1 MRGKNSEGKKG
12 KYITL
17 MRREETRVRKIGKSR
32 IVREKMGESRV
43 EMFIG
48 RKIYFWLSG
57 NFLVEGKKDN

>member
-17 MRREETRVRKIGKSR
+17 MRREETRVRKIGKSG
-32 IVREKMGESRV
+32 IVREKMCESRV

-57 NFLVEGKKDN
+57 KFLVEGKKDN